1 MPNLRGKRDSSKWP
15 PVSDYADASDDIML
29 KVALEEAKLAS
40 EEIDHTLSVEQSR
53 RKKDK
58 AIRILLLGVY
68 AVSLPSSGSE
78 SCRRPCRVF
87 HAVTLTLTRV

>member
-1 MPNLRGKRDSSKWP
+1 
-15 PVSDYADASDDIML
+15 ML

-87 HAVTLTLTRV
+87 HAVTLTLTRVLMQVNLSQESPQRFAISS